1 MDPRRQIPVLSL
13 LGLCLT
19 ECTHGDDTPGI
30 VGTWTAVEIDMEKF
44 PMVEM
49 SEGSTFR
56 YGVGLRVH
64 ADLSAA
70 FGYYYAAHNNEGIGQ
85 RGENYMPAT
94 VDDDDAPRYRITV
107 EYYGEP
113 DYVVAGELPE
123 VAARRID
130 LVGPG
135 GPGLLRARPTP
146 QAAENMRVLDCKLAD
161 DRLDCSFA
169 DGGDEPTIIKF
180 ARKAED
186 T

>member
-19 ECTHGDDTPGI
+19 ECTHGDDGPGI
-30 VGTWTAVEIDMEKF
+30 VGTWTAIEIDMEKF

-49 SEGSTFR
+49 GEGYTSR

-70 FGYYYAAHNNEGIGQ
+70 FGYYYAAHTSEGIGQ

-94 VDDDDAPRYRITV
+94 VDADDAPRYLITV
-107 EYYGEP
+107 EYYGHVDYDVAEEP
-113 DYVVAGELPE
+113 PG

-130 LVGPG
+130 PIGPG
-135 GPGLLRARPTP
+135 VLRSRATP
-146 QAAENMRVLDCKLAD
+146 QAADNTIELDCTLNGD
-161 DRLDCSFA
+161 NLDCNVA
-169 DGGDEPTIIKF
+169 DGEGKPTIVKF
-180 ARKAED
+180 ARKLEE